1 MAKFELVTRF
11 AGEEALLPKRGSAA
25 SAGYDLFVAED
36 IIIPPAADLIRKL
49 ELMTFAK
56 FYSTREYHPGFQ
68 TLIEAMDE
76 NPPLD
81 EPLTLDEIA
90 NFTKKFKAKPT
101 LVSSGIKCKLDPD
114 TYLELSVRSSTPLKH
129 WLIMANSVGVID
141 ADYYNN
147 PDNEGEI
154 FFQMINLSP
163 FPISLKKGDRICQG
177 IIKPYLTTEDDAA
190 NGARLGG
197 FGSTS

>member
-36 IIIPPAADLIRKL
+36 TIIPPWSQLYNRLMDRWIDTRTPKSLAEAASI
-49 ELMTFAK
+49 TK
-56 FYSTREYHPGFQ
+56 FCE
-68 TLIEAMDE
+68 
-76 NPPLD
+76 
-81 EPLTLDEIA
+81 
-90 NFTKKFKAKPT
+90 AKPT

-177 IIKPYLTTEDDAA
+177 IIKPYLTTEDDVA